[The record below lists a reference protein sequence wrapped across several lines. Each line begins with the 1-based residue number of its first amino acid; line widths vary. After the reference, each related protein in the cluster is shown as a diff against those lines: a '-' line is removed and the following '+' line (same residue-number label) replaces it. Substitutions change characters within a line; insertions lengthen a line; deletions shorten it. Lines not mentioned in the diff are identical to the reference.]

1 MGVSNRI
8 LDKPGPLTD
17 EERHEVQKHPR
28 WTLKILQRVPA
39 FRHFADASAQHH
51 ERIDGKGYPWALQGP
66 QLDFTARV
74 LAASDVY
81 EALTAD
87 QPYRAGM
94 TVDKTLG
101 IMRSDRGTAYDT
113 AVLDATA
120 SLAEEGALAMLA
132 ASADDAIAR
141 LQATSPLS
149 PAQGLSAA

>member
-1 MGVSNRI
+1 M
-8 LDKPGPLTD
+8 
-17 EERHEVQKHPR
+17 
-28 WTLKILQRVPA
+28 
-39 FRHFADASAQHH
+39 
-51 ERIDGKGYPWALQGP
+51 QGP

-87 QPYRAGM
+87 RPYRAGM